1 MVDIEFHFDQII
13 TIIQAE
19 LEEPLQ
25 EVINR
30 YINKSSLGLNSISFL
45 INGNRINNLQETVES
60 FMSDLDK
67 QNKKVTILVKLIE
80 KDVKDKEQVIV
91 ESKDIICPT
100 CKEPCRISINNYNIK
115 LYECDN
121 GHTND
126 YINLFKFS
134 KIQKVNISQIIC
146 DICKYNNKGNC
157 HKDEFYICLNCQKNL
172 CSLCKTNHDSTHNII
187 IYDKKNYICQ
197 IHNKPFIK
205 YCSKCKKNLCCEC
218 QEHNGHDLV
227 QFLNL
232 KPNLEEKKNILREM
246 KTCINKINASI
257 KGIIT
262 KLNEFSED
270 INKFYEINS
279 NILNSYDNKYLNFQI
294 LKNLEEI
301 SYNNKIYE
309 QLRKK

>member
-1 MVDIEFHFDQII
+1 MVLYILFLFKKFYKKFQFNYIKIFQVQKNKNTKIGLGIGDWGLGIGPQSPSPIPNPQSPIPNPQIQLLFMKFLINYKILYKYIIYYLYIKIKSMVDIEFHFDQII

-80 KDVKDKEQVIV
+80 KDVKDKEQVIA

-146 DICKYNNKGNC
+146 DI
-157 HKDEFYICLNCQKNL
+157 
-172 CSLCKTNHDSTHNII
+172 
-187 IYDKKNYICQ
+187 
-197 IHNKPFIK
+197 
-205 YCSKCKKNLCCEC
+205 
-218 QEHNGHDLV
+218 
-227 QFLNL
+227 
-232 KPNLEEKKNILREM
+232 
-246 KTCINKINASI
+246 
-257 KGIIT
+257 
-262 KLNEFSED
+262 
-270 INKFYEINS
+270 
-279 NILNSYDNKYLNFQI
+279 
-294 LKNLEEI
+294 
-301 SYNNKIYE
+301 
-309 QLRKK
+309 